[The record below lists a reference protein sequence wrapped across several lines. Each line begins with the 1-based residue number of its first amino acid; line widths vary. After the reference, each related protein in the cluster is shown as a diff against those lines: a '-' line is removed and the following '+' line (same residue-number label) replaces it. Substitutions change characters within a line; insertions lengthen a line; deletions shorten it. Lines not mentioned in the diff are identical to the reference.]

1 MLHPGR
7 THRRAHRRLGP
18 LAATLALALGLAAC
32 SSAGPP
38 GAPSPSL
45 GIVQNRPV
53 PAFSFVDAHGQA
65 TTLAAFRGKV
75 LVLVPFLT
83 LCQEV
88 CPLTTANLLVVER
101 TLEADHLARKVA
113 IVEYSVDPARD
124 TPDRLAAYATRTGAT
139 WPLLTGSAAQIAAV
153 DHFFYVYVQRVPEGT
168 PPGIDWMT
176 GKPLTYD
183 VNHSDGFFLIDRNG
197 HERFATEATPS
208 VPGHTIPASLKAML
222 DSQGLQNLYAPN
234 GQTWTVP
241 QLLDAL
247 GWLLGQPVAPLG

>member
-1 MLHPGR
+1 MLLRPR
-7 THRRAHRRLGP
+7 PPRRAR
-18 LAATLALALGLAAC
+18 AVLALVAVTVATVACAA
-32 SSAGPP
+32 APPGPP
-38 GAPSPSL
+38 PTSL
-45 GIVQNRPV
+45 GVLQDRPV
-53 PAFSFVDAHGQA
+53 PALSFVDAAGRA

-101 TLEADHLARKVA
+101 TLQADHVAGKVA
-113 IVEYSVDPARD
+113 IVEYSVDPGRD
-124 TPDRLAAYATRTGAT
+124 TPARLAAYARRTGAT
-139 WPLLTGSAAQIAAV
+139 WPLLTGSAAQVAAA
-153 DHFFYVYVQRVPEGT
+153 DQFFYVYVQRVPEGT

-183 VNHSDGFFLIDRNG
+183 VNHSDGFFLIDRRG

-208 VPGHTIPASLKAML
+208 VPGHRIPAALRSML
-222 DSQGLQNLYAPN
+222 DAQGLQNLYAPN

-247 GWLLGQPVAPLG
+247 GWLLGRHLAPLG

>member
-1 MLHPGR
+1 MLLRPQPP
-7 THRRAHRRLGP
+7 RRAR
-18 LAATLALALGLAAC
+18 AVLALVAVTVATVACAA
-32 SSAGPP
+32 APPGPP
-38 GAPSPSL
+38 PPSL
-45 GIVQNRPV
+45 GVLQDRPV
-53 PAFSFVDAHGQA
+53 PALSFVDAAGRA

-101 TLEADHLARKVA
+101 TLQADHVAGKVA
-113 IVEYSVDPARD
+113 IVEYSVDPGRD
-124 TPDRLAAYATRTGAT
+124 TPARLAAYARKTGAT
-139 WPLLTGSAAQIAAV
+139 WPLLTGSAAQVAAA
-153 DHFFYVYVQRVPEGT
+153 DQFFYVYVQRVPEGT

-183 VNHSDGFFLIDRNG
+183 VNHSDGFFLIDRRG

-208 VPGHTIPASLKAML
+208 VPGHRIPAALRSML
-222 DSQGLQNLYAPN
+222 DAQGLQNLYAPN

-247 GWLLGQPVAPLG
+247 GWLLGRHLAPLG

>member
-1 MLHPGR
+1 MLLRPR
-7 THRRAHRRLGP
+7 PPRRAR
-18 LAATLALALGLAAC
+18 AVLALVAVTVATVACAA
-32 SSAGPP
+32 APPGPP
-38 GAPSPSL
+38 PPSL
-45 GIVQNRPV
+45 GVLQDRPV
-53 PAFSFVDAHGQA
+53 PALSFVDAAGRA

-101 TLEADHLARKVA
+101 TLQADHVAGKVA
-113 IVEYSVDPARD
+113 IVEYSVDPGRD
-124 TPDRLAAYATRTGAT
+124 TPARLAAYARKTGAT
-139 WPLLTGSAAQIAAV
+139 WPLLTGSAAQVAAA
-153 DHFFYVYVQRVPEGT
+153 DQFFYVYVQRVPEGT

-183 VNHSDGFFLIDRNG
+183 VNHSDGFFLIDRRG

-208 VPGHTIPASLKAML
+208 VPGHRIPAALRSML
-222 DSQGLQNLYAPN
+222 DAQGLQNLYAPN

-247 GWLLGQPVAPLG
+247 GWLLGRHLAPLG